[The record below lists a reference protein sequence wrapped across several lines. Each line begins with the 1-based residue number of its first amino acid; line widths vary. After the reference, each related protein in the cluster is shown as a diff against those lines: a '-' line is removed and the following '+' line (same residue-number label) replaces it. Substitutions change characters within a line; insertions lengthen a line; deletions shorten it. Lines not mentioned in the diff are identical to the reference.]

1 MHPAIY
7 MLEKELL
14 HHKIVTRVPLFLLMF
29 SLLIIGSL
37 VMSSNADVEFSLNG
51 MGNVDVPNV
60 QQGFSAVISFAT
72 ALVSYLLSILYLS
85 KAMTKERQ
93 EGSSPFWR
101 SMPVSDLLTHTV
113 KLGFALLVIPVIC
126 SLLVLSAELLLWVL
140 SVFNPHQVNMLI
152 GDITLFSVM
161 QNYISFL
168 SNMLLI
174 AGALLPFACLMFAVS
189 QMINSP
195 LLCVLIG
202 LYALKFAS
210 SLLLPESGLE
220 QFFYQ
225 FIDLPTSLI
234 LTTDPLQVISQLPVV
249 STAIMYIVAAL
260 FFMFS
265 LSLQKHGELDLR
277 NMFKGGGK

>member
-14 HHKIVTRVPLFLLMF
+14 HHKIVTRLPLFLLIF
-29 SLLIIGSL
+29 SLLIIGSI
-37 VMSSNADVEFSLNG
+37 VMSSNADIEFTLNG
-51 MGNVDVPNV
+51 MGNVDMPNV
-60 QQGFSAVISFAT
+60 QQGFSAAISFAA

-85 KAMTKERQ
+85 KAMSKERQ
-93 EGSSPFWR
+93 EGSLPFWR
-101 SMPVSDLLTHTV
+101 SMPVSDLLTHAV
-113 KLGFALLVIPVIC
+113 KLGFALLLIPVIC
-126 SLLVLSAELLLWVL
+126 SLLVLSAELLLWVF

-161 QNYISFL
+161 QNYFVFL

-195 LLCVLIG
+195 LLYVLISI
-202 LYALKFAS
+202 YVLKFAS

-249 STAIMYIVAAL
+249 STAIMYIVAVL
-260 FFMFS
+260 FFMLS

-277 NMFKGGGK
+277 NMFKG